1 MGKIIVNNLFV
12 GSFGFDEA
20 NIPLE
25 VINFYKSDDGNCY
38 VYLAPRG
45 QIGARKDEVSAI
57 LFVKTA
63 FPGVVEIIGK
73 AGKIKESYVD
83 GLSYM
88 NDIEKKVK
96 NLPQEQTDAIS
107 RIKYGGYTLKEIF
120 EKNGSG
126 ESVYVSCRVEKV
138 CIPKKTFFIAM
149 SQEYAD
155 KSMLCSKNCIVMPRE
170 SNQQSPKKINN
181 QSMKVMFDEKDTP
194 EQYKLLNNIVEYD
207 DLWREFTDEDIY
219 EIAKKNI
226 VEDDSIFKVIR
237 KQDDEVTFSSM
248 IYYFLSKY
256 KKNILPKF
264 VKEVLDIDKA
274 TDSDTIVQ
282 REKNRMDISIITNEA
297 FIIVENKI
305 KSGINGIK
313 DSCGENEKFKSQLSK
328 YYQIAK
334 EDNEKN
340 KKNREII
347 CRILR
352 PQYSHL
358 NLNAFA
364 EGEKYIQISYK
375 RLYEFFCE
383 IIENGSDNFWE
394 DSDLYYAKEFKNA
407 LYKHTTPVDG
417 SHRNE
422 LLKRLRRRITKMGD
436 EKNELT

>member
-1 MGKIIVNNLFV
+1 M
-12 GSFGFDEA
+12 
-20 NIPLE
+20 
-25 VINFYKSDDGNCY
+25 
-38 VYLAPRG
+38 
-45 QIGARKDEVSAI
+45 
-57 LFVKTA
+57 
-63 FPGVVEIIGK
+63 
-73 AGKIKESYVD
+73 
-83 GLSYM
+83 
-88 NDIEKKVK
+88 
-96 NLPQEQTDAIS
+96 
-107 RIKYGGYTLKEIF
+107 
-120 EKNGSG
+120 
-126 ESVYVSCRVEKV
+126 
-138 CIPKKTFFIAM
+138 
-149 SQEYAD
+149 
-155 KSMLCSKNCIVMPRE
+155 
-170 SNQQSPKKINN
+170 
-181 QSMKVMFDEKDTP
+181 
-194 EQYKLLNNIVEYD
+194 
-207 DLWREFTDEDIY
+207 
-219 EIAKKNI
+219 
-226 VEDDSIFKVIR
+226 IR